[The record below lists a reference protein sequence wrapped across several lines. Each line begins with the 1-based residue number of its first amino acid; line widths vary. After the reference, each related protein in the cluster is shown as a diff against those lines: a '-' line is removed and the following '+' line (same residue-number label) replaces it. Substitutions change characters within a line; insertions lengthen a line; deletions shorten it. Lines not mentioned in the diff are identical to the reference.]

1 MKKCMLGVAAAMAF
15 SAVCVAEGLESAN
28 IVGYVT
34 SPKIAANKVSLG
46 TTPFSAT
53 GSDMVK
59 IQDMVVPS
67 VAAVPYKD
75 RSTKALQLQVWN
87 GTGYDVYFYLSD
99 AYIEETDEEV
109 TGWANGKG
117 DYTFA
122 EIAPGTGYWYK
133 YPTAESTYTLPGQVL
148 SAASV
153 TKNVY
158 ASKLNLVGN
167 PYPMALNLN
176 NLKTSVPA
184 ATYRDRVSKAVQ
196 LQVWNGTG
204 YDVCFYLSDA
214 YIEDTDE
221 EVTGWANGKGDF
233 VSALNVDVTA
243 GLWVK
248 SPNGDGTITFFK
260 DAQ

>member
-46 TTPFSAT
+46 TTPFSST
-53 GSDMVK
+53 GSDMIK

-75 RSTKALQLQVWN
+75 RNTKALQLQVWN
-87 GTGYDVYFYLSD
+87 GTGYDLYYYLSD
-99 AYIEETDEEV
+99 AYVEDNDSEV
-109 TGWANGKG
+109 TGWADRNG
-117 DYTFA
+117 DFA
-122 EIAPGTGYWYK
+122 DVEIAPGTGYWYK

-153 TKNVY
+153 SKNVY

-167 PYPMALNLN
+167 PYPLALDLA
-176 NLKTSVPA
+176 KVTTSVA
-184 ATYRDRVSKAVQ
+184 AVPYKDRNTKALQ
-196 LQVWNGTG
+196 LQIWNGTG
-204 YDVCFYLSDA
+204 YDLCYYLSDA
-214 YIEDTDE
+214 YIEDDDS
-221 EVTGWANGKGDF
+221 EVTGWADRNGDF
-233 VSALNVDVTA
+233 IQDLDVDITA
-243 GLWVK
+243 GLWAK
-248 SPNGDGTITFFK
+248 SLNGDGTITFFK